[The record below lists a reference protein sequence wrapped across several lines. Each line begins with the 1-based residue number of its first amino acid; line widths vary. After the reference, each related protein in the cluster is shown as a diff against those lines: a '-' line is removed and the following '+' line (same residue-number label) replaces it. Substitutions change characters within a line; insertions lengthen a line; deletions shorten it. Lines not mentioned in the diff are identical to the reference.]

1 MCDTVVCTKHEV
13 LEEPE
18 HDHCDDGIPVV
29 FLLPHYP
36 EFFLR
41 WNNQGIEFCS
51 SARLTH
57 WQLVPALLSFHLSK
71 TDKQQSKNLF
81 KTTAVILIFR
91 LAC

>member
-1 MCDTVVCTKHEV
+1 MCDTVVCSKHEV

-41 WNNQGIEFCS
+41 WN
-51 SARLTH
+51 
-57 WQLVPALLSFHLSK
+57 
-71 TDKQQSKNLF
+71 D
-81 KTTAVILIFR
+81 
-91 LAC
+91 